1 VRPGSARESTGRRTD
16 GRGPDGRGPDGRGTD
31 GRGAD
36 LATRRPARR
45 DREGA
50 FEFEPHRCFACGEL
64 NEQGLHLAI
73 HTDPAGSWTETT
85 LEPRFQ
91 GWEAVAH
98 GGIVCTLLD
107 EVMAWAVIGRG
118 TWGVTARLNVT
129 FRRPIPV
136 GRAIRAEGWV
146 VDENRRAHRAEGR
159 ILDGATGE
167 VLASAE
173 STFVAVPPEDVARLK
188 ARYGMRRLIEATDT
202 TGGVDERDRGPA
214 MDAERGAQR

>member
-1 VRPGSARESTGRRTD
+1 LTSEAPASALRRARPE
-16 GRGPDGRGPDGRGTD
+16 GP
-31 GRGAD
+31 
-36 LATRRPARR
+36 RPARR
-45 DREGA
+45 DPQGA

-73 HTDPAGSWTETT
+73 HTGPDGSWTETT

-118 TWGVTARLNVT
+118 TWGVTARLNVA

-136 GRAIRAEGWV
+136 GQGIRAEGWV
-146 VDENRRAHRAEGR
+146 VDENRRAHRTAGQV
-159 ILDGATGE
+159 LDATTNEVLATGE
-167 VLASAE
+167 A
-173 STFVAVPPEDVARLK
+173 TFMAVPPTEVERLK
-188 ARYGMRRLIEATDT
+188 ARYGMRRLPDVLLEDADGDLTDR
-202 TGGVDERDRGPA
+202 VDRASRA
-214 MDAERGAQR
+214 NGAADTRTAQNDGIAPGRRS

>member
-1 VRPGSARESTGRRTD
+1 MPSRRAASADAKRVS
-16 GRGPDGRGPDGRGTD
+16 
-31 GRGAD
+31 
-36 LATRRPARR
+36 RRPASR
-45 DREGA
+45 DVEGA
-50 FEFEPHRCFACGEL
+50 FDFEPHRCFACGEL

-73 HTDPAGSWTETT
+73 HTDPSGSWTETT

-159 ILDGATGE
+159 VIDAETRDVLATG
-167 VLASAE
+167 E
-173 STFVAVPPEDVARLK
+173 STFVAVPPTEVERLK
-188 ARYGMRRLIEATDT
+188 ARYGMRRLTEQGDT
-202 TGGVDERDRGPA
+202 TGQGDAAKRAAVRARRRATERV
-214 MDAERGAQR
+214 GAT